1 MGNILVVED
10 DESLRRVIQAQ
21 LQRLGHS
28 IWSAPDGSVGLD
40 LLRKA
45 PQDLV
50 ICDLNLPDMTGID
63 VLKEVRGQ
71 YPETMVVIVTAYGT
85 ITTAVEAIRHGAYD
99 YLTKPVHPDE
109 LAALIGRVFERK
121 RLIDEV
127 RVLRSTVDRKYGF
140 EKIVGSSDA
149 LMHVLNTAASV
160 AQTDAT
166 VLILGETGTGKEL
179 LAKAIHLNSSRSDG
193 PFVVISCG
201 SIPKDLLESELFG
214 HLKGSFTGAYTH
226 KKGKVEMADGGTLFL
241 DEIGDMPLELQVRVL
256 RLVQDHEI
264 ERIGAVSSQKVNVR
278 IIAATHRDLQ
288 ARVREG
294 SFREDLYYRLA
305 VVPIELPPLRDR
317 GDDIPILVETFFER
331 AKSKHHKPRLTLAPE
346 LMAILVRHR
355 WPGNIRELENLIERL
370 VVLSSSNHLA
380 ARDLPATLHVAG
392 ERSQVQEFPVRRDIS
407 SPKDAAPA
415 DPDPGTSLQGVERQL
430 ISDALRRFKWNR
442 AKAARY
448 LGISRKTLLYRI
460 AKHGI
465 EKEGPIDSIERSF
478 FQGR

>member
-10 DESLRRVIQAQ
+10 DEHLKRVIHIQ

-28 IWSAPDGSVGLD
+28 IWSAADGSRGLD
-40 LLRKA
+40 LLRKE

-50 ICDLNLPDMTGID
+50 ICDLNLPDTTGIE
-63 VLKEVRGQ
+63 VLKEIRGQ
-71 YPETMVVIVTAYGT
+71 YPETLVVIVTAYGT

-109 LAALIGRVFERK
+109 LAALVSRVFERK

-127 RVLRSTVDRKYGF
+127 RVLRSVVDRKYGF
-140 EKIVGSSDA
+140 ESIVCDSDA
-149 LMHVLNTAASV
+149 MMHVLNTASAV

-179 LAKAIHLNSSRSDG
+179 LAKAIHLNSLRSQG

-214 HLKGSFTGAYTH
+214 HLKGSFTGAHTH
-226 KKGKVEMADGGTLFL
+226 KKGKVEFADGGTLFL

-256 RLVQDHEI
+256 RLVQEHEI
-264 ERIGAVSSQKVNVR
+264 ERIGAVTSQKVNVR
-278 IIAATHRDLQ
+278 IIAATHRNLQ
-288 ARVREG
+288 ARVSEG
-294 SFREDLYYRLA
+294 LFREDLYYRLA
-305 VVPIELPPLRDR
+305 VVPIELPPLRERR
-317 GDDIPILVETFFER
+317 GDIPILVETFLER
-331 AKSKHHKPRLTLAPE
+331 AKAKHHKPRLTLSPE
-346 LMAILVRHR
+346 LMAAFVRHQ
-355 WPGNIRELENLIERL
+355 WPGNIRELENMIERI
-370 VVLSSSNHLA
+370 VVLSRGDLLTV
-380 ARDLPATLHVAG
+380 RDLPVSLLAD
-392 ERSQVQEFPVRRDIS
+392 DIS
-407 SPKDAAPA
+407 QAKAIPA
-415 DPDPGTSLQGVERQL
+415 RKETPMPNEIALVDPEPGPGLQGVERQL
-430 ISDALRRFKWNR
+430 ITDALRRFKWNR

-465 EKEGPIDSIERSF
+465 EKEGPIDSIRSF
-478 FQGR
+478 PQGL